1 MQIHHP
7 VYLRSITLGSAD
19 NTFRAYL
26 VYNDIKLLPYFG
38 CQKFSRDLLLQ
49 SHETV
54 ITFLLNL
61 FRNLVRKFIGSS
73 IDDITVGKTP
83 DTVKTRFSNKIKEFL
98 ELILSFPRETDYK
111 C

>member
-38 CQKFSRDLLLQ
+38 CQKFSRVMKR
-49 SHETV
+49 S
-54 ITFLLNL
+54 
-61 FRNLVRKFIGSS
+61 
-73 IDDITVGKTP
+73 
-83 DTVKTRFSNKIKEFL
+83 
-98 ELILSFPRETDYK
+98 
-111 C
+111 